1 MNFRYAAATALLVIL
16 AGSPAVAGINGVWLA
31 PTRSAHIR
39 IFQCGAAVCGRM
51 ISATRPKTNPKLLD
65 VHNQDPALR
74 RRSMVGAILIQGFKG
89 GPTTWK
95 GGRVYNP
102 GDGKSYKGALTLVDP
117 SHLKLQGCV
126 LGGLLC
132 KSQIFTRLS

>member
-1 MNFRYAAATALLVIL
+1 MSFRHAVAPAILVIL
-16 AGSPAVAGINGVWLA
+16 AGSPASAGIVGVWLA
-31 PTRSAHIR
+31 PARSAHIQ
-39 IFQCGAAVCGRM
+39 IFQCGEAVCGRM

-65 VHNQDPALR
+65 IHNENPALR
-74 RRSMVGAILIQGFKG
+74 SRPMVGAIVIQGFKG

-102 GDGKSYKGALTLVDP
+102 GDGKSYKGALTMVDP

-126 LGGLLC
+126 LGFLC
-132 KSQIFTRLS
+132 KSQVFKRIS